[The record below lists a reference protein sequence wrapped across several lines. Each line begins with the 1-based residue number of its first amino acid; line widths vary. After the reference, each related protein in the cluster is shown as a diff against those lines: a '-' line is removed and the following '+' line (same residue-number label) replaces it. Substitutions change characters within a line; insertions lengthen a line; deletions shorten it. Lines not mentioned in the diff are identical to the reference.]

1 MNAAPEN
8 LQSVF
13 DRTFAGISQGLGNFT
28 PQLTPREVGTIM
40 SVATGIAKVSGLPGV
55 GFEELVKF
63 PGDVLGIAFNVDE
76 DEIGV
81 VLLGEY
87 QDLHAGDEVQ
97 RTGRVMD
104 MTVGE
109 GLLGRVIDP
118 LGLPLDGNE
127 PVNTSKR
134 LPIERPAPAIMDRA
148 PVTVPLQ
155 TGLMVIDALIPIGRG
170 QRELIL
176 GDRQTGKTAIALDTI
191 LNQRG
196 KNVICVYCAIGQRAS
211 AVAKVVANLRTKD
224 ALDYTVVVVAEG
236 NDAPGLAYIA
246 PYAATSIAEHFME
259 AGHDVLIVY
268 DDLTQHAR
276 AYRELSLLLR
286 RPPGREAFPGDIFY
300 IHSRLLER
308 ATHLCKERGGGSL
321 TALPIIETEAQDI
334 SAYIP
339 TNLISITDGQIYLSP
354 SLFELGVLPAVDVG
368 KSVSRVGGKAQRAAY
383 RAVAGDLKLAY
394 AQFEELETF
403 ARFGARLDEDTRK
416 IIEHG
421 RRIRACLKQP
431 EFAPVSVPAQIAILL
446 ALTANLFDPVPLDKM
461 TDAGNAVRQSAAT
474 IPEEVSARFET
485 AAKLND
491 EDKKTMVEI
500 ARKALAP
507 FQPKPEP
514 KPKLKTETKVEP
526 KAGIKDDNTGKS
538 ETKPKPEVKAGPKPI
553 VKPETKPELERVSVA
568 QTEVKPR
575 PDVTPKE
582 KS

>member
-1 MNAAPEN
+1 MDVA
-8 LQSVF
+8 
-13 DRTFAGISQGLGNFT
+13 
-28 PQLTPREVGTIM
+28 VG
-40 SVATGIAKVSGLPGV
+40 
-55 GFEELVKF
+55 
-63 PGDVLGIAFNVDE
+63 D
-76 DEIGV
+76 
-81 VLLGEY
+81 
-87 QDLHAGDEVQ
+87 
-97 RTGRVMD
+97 
-104 MTVGE
+104 

-118 LGLPLDGNE
+118 LGRPLDGNG
-127 PVNTSKR
+127 PVTSNQR
-134 LPIERPAPAIMDRA
+134 LPIERPAPPIMDRS

-155 TGLMVIDALIPIGRG
+155 TGLKVIDALIPIGRG

-196 KNVICVYCAIGQRAS
+196 RNVVCVYCAIGQRAS
-211 AVAKVVANLRTKD
+211 AVAKAVAVLREKG
-224 ALDYTVVVVAEG
+224 AMDYTVVVVAEG
-236 NDAPGLAYIA
+236 NDPPGLAYIA

-259 AGHDVLIVY
+259 AGRDVLIVY
-268 DDLTQHAR
+268 DDLTHHAR

-308 ATHLCKERGGGSL
+308 ATHLRKELGGGSL
-321 TALPIIETEAQDI
+321 TALPIIETEAQNI

-403 ARFGARLDEDTRK
+403 SRFGARLDEDTRK

-431 EFAPVSVPAQIAILL
+431 EFSPVSVPAQIAVLL
-446 ALTANLFDPVPLDKM
+446 ALTAELFDSVPLDQIS
-461 TDAGNAVRQSAAT
+461 NAEHAVHEAAAT
-474 IPEEVSARFET
+474 IPAEVCARFET
-485 AAKLND
+485 ADKLSG
-491 EDKKTMVEI
+491 EDRKTIIEI
-500 ARKALAP
+500 ARKSLAP
-507 FQPKPEP
+507 FQPKPKAKSEPKIEPEPKSKSKPTAKADPEPKPDGGSIPGAAADTKPKAKQETEP
-514 KPKLKTETKVEP
+514 KPKAAL
-526 KAGIKDDNTGKS
+526 
-538 ETKPKPEVKAGPKPI
+538 
-553 VKPETKPELERVSVA
+553 
-568 QTEVKPR
+568 
-575 PDVTPKE
+575 KE

>member
-28 PQLTPREVGTIM
+28 PQLTPREVGTII

-431 EFAPVSVPAQIAILL
+431 EFAPVSVPAQIAVLL